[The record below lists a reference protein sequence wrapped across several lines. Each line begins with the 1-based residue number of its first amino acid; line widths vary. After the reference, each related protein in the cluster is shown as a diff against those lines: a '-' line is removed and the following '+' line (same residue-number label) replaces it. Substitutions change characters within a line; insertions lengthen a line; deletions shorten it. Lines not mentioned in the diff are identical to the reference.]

1 MVVTRLHPYTSVM
14 KNLEQLKQELH
25 NRRTAVTIGLIGIVG
40 VHIADLPPKWEEA
53 RYIAWMYI
61 GAILFGLFLIDRL
74 VVKTSKRD
82 YLASSFLSIS
92 VLLGY
97 IVNRTVGMPGAKGD
111 IGNWF
116 EPLGFLS
123 IVIEL
128 FAVWHSVHAYRTI
141 SAIEK
146 QRSTK

>member
-1 MVVTRLHPYTSVM
+1 V
-14 KNLEQLKQELH
+14 KDIEQLKQELH
-25 NRRTAVTIGLIGIVG
+25 NRRTAVTIGLVGIVG
-40 VHIADLPPKWEEA
+40 VHLADLPAKWQET

-61 GAILFGLFLIDRL
+61 GAILFGLFLVDRL

-82 YLASSFLSIS
+82 YLACSFLSIS

-97 IVNRTVGMPGAKGD
+97 VVNRSIGMPGARSD

-128 FAVWHSVHAYRTI
+128 FAVWHSVHAYMAIR
-141 SAIEK
+141 AIESQHSNK
-146 QRSTK
+146 

>member
-1 MVVTRLHPYTSVM
+1 MTRIHPYTVVM

-25 NRRTAVTIGLIGIVG
+25 NRRTAVTIGLMGIVG
-40 VHIADLPPKWEEA
+40 VHLADLPAKWEET

-61 GAILFGLFLIDRL
+61 GAIIAGLILIDRL
-74 VVKTSKRD
+74 VVKTSKLD

-97 IVNRTVGMPGAKGD
+97 VVNRSVGMPGAKDD

-141 SAIEK
+141 RAIEIQK
-146 QRSTK
+146 SSK

>member
-1 MVVTRLHPYTSVM
+1 MENIE
-14 KNLEQLKQELH
+14 KLKQELH

-40 VHIADLPPKWEEA
+40 VHLADLPAKWEET

-61 GAILFGLFLIDRL
+61 GAIVFGLFLIDRL

-97 IVNRTVGMPGAKGD
+97 IVNRSIGMPGAKED

-141 SAIEK
+141 TKIEK
-146 QRSTK
+146 LTTVK

>member
-1 MVVTRLHPYTSVM
+1 M
-14 KNLEQLKQELH
+14 KNVAQLNQELH
-25 NRRTAVTIGLIGIVG
+25 NRRTAVTIGLMGIVG
-40 VHIADLPPKWEEA
+40 VHLADLPAKWEET

-61 GAILFGLFLIDRL
+61 GAILAGLFLIDRL

-82 YLASSFLSIS
+82 YFASSFLSIS
-92 VLLGY
+92 VLMGY
-97 IVNRTVGMPGAKGD
+97 VVNRTIGMPGAKDD

-128 FAVWHSVHAYRTI
+128 FAVWHSVHAFQTI
-141 SAIEK
+141 RAIEK
-146 QRSTK
+146 QQPTK

>member
-1 MVVTRLHPYTSVM
+1 
-14 KNLEQLKQELH
+14 
-25 NRRTAVTIGLIGIVG
+25 
-40 VHIADLPPKWEEA
+40 
-53 RYIAWMYI
+53 
-61 GAILFGLFLIDRL
+61 

-97 IVNRTVGMPGAKGD
+97 IVNRSIGMPGATED
-111 IGNWF
+111 VGNWF

-128 FAVWHSVHAYRTI
+128 FAVWHSVHAFRTI
-141 SAIEK
+141 QKIES
-146 QRSTK
+146 Q

>member
-1 MVVTRLHPYTSVM
+1 M
-14 KNLEQLKQELH
+14 KILEELKVELH
-25 NRRTAVTIGLIGIVG
+25 NRRTAVTIGLVGIVG
-40 VHIADLPPKWEEA
+40 VHLADLPAKWEET

-61 GAILFGLFLIDRL
+61 GAIAFGLFLVDRL

-82 YLASSFLSIS
+82 YLASSFLSVS

-97 IVNRTVGMPGAKGD
+97 VINRTVGMPGAKDD

-146 QRSTK
+146 QRSAK

>member
-1 MVVTRLHPYTSVM
+1 M

-25 NRRTAVTIGLIGIVG
+25 NRRTAVTIGLVGIVG
-40 VHIADLPPKWEEA
+40 VHLADLPAKWEET

-61 GAILFGLFLIDRL
+61 GAVIFGLFLVDRL

-92 VLLGY
+92 VLVGY
-97 IVNRTVGMPGAKGD
+97 IINRSIGMPGAKED

-128 FAVWHSVHAYRTI
+128 FAVWHSVHAFLTI
-141 SAIEK
+141 QKIES
-146 QRSTK
+146 QQATK

>member
-1 MVVTRLHPYTSVM
+1 M

-25 NRRTAVTIGLIGIVG
+25 NRRTAVTIGLMGIVG
-40 VHIADLPPKWEEA
+40 VHLADLPAKWEET

-61 GAILFGLFLIDRL
+61 GAIIAGLILIDRL
-74 VVKTSKRD
+74 VVKTSKLD

-97 IVNRTVGMPGAKGD
+97 VVNRSVGMPGAKDD

-141 SAIEK
+141 RAIEIQK
-146 QRSTK
+146 SSK

>member
-1 MVVTRLHPYTSVM
+1 M
-14 KNLEQLKQELH
+14 KNIEQLKQELH

-40 VHIADLPPKWEEA
+40 VHLADLPAKWKET

-61 GAILFGLFLIDRL
+61 GAIAFGLFLIDRL

-97 IVNRTVGMPGAKGD
+97 VVNRSVGMPGAKQD

-128 FAVWHSVHAYRTI
+128 FAVWHSVYAYRTI
-141 SAIEK
+141 AQVEK
-146 QRSTK
+146 HKSTK

>member
-1 MVVTRLHPYTSVM
+1 V
-14 KNLEQLKQELH
+14 KNVAQLNQELH
-25 NRRTAVTIGLIGIVG
+25 NRRTAVTIGLMGIVG
-40 VHIADLPPKWEEA
+40 VHLADLPAKWEET

-61 GAILFGLFLIDRL
+61 GAIIAGLFLIDRL

-82 YLASSFLSIS
+82 YFASSFLSIS

-97 IVNRTVGMPGAKGD
+97 VVNRSIGMPGAKGD

-128 FAVWHSVHAYRTI
+128 FAVWHSVHAFQTI
-141 SAIEK
+141 RAIEK
-146 QRSTK
+146 KQPTQ

>member
-1 MVVTRLHPYTSVM
+1 
-14 KNLEQLKQELH
+14 
-25 NRRTAVTIGLIGIVG
+25 
-40 VHIADLPPKWEEA
+40 
-53 RYIAWMYI
+53 MYI

-128 FAVWHSVHAYRTI
+128 FGV
-141 SAIEK
+141 
-146 QRSTK
+146 

>member
-1 MVVTRLHPYTSVM
+1 M
-14 KNLEQLKQELH
+14 KNLDQLKQELH
-25 NRRTAVTIGLIGIVG
+25 NRRTAVTIGLMGIVG
-40 VHIADLPPKWEEA
+40 VHLADLPAKWEET

-61 GAILFGLFLIDRL
+61 GAIVFGLFLVDRL

-82 YLASSFLSIS
+82 YFASSFLSIS

-97 IVNRTVGMPGAKGD
+97 VVNRSIGMPGAKED

-128 FAVWHSVHAYRTI
+128 FAVWQSVHAYRAI
-141 SAIEK
+141 KAIESQQPAK
-146 QRSTK
+146 

>member
-1 MVVTRLHPYTSVM
+1 V

-25 NRRTAVTIGLIGIVG
+25 NRRTAVTIGLVGIVG
-40 VHIADLPPKWEEA
+40 VHLADLPAKWVET

-61 GAILFGLFLIDRL
+61 GAVAFGLFLVDRL

-92 VLLGY
+92 VLMGY
-97 IVNRTVGMPGAKGD
+97 IVNRSVGMPGAKED

-128 FAVWHSVHAYRTI
+128 FAVWHSVHAYLTI
-141 SAIEK
+141 KKIES
-146 QRSTK
+146 QRLTK

>member
-1 MVVTRLHPYTSVM
+1 M

-61 GAILFGLFLIDRL
+61 GAILFGIFLVDRL

-82 YLASSFLSIS
+82 YLASSFLSVS
-92 VLLGY
+92 VLLAY
-97 IVNRTVGMPGAKGD
+97 VVNRTVGMPGANGD
-111 IGNWF
+111 IGQAT
-116 EPLGFLS
+116 S
-123 IVIEL
+123 
-128 FAVWHSVHAYRTI
+128 
-141 SAIEK
+141 
-146 QRSTK
+146 

>member
-1 MVVTRLHPYTSVM
+1 M
-14 KNLEQLKQELH
+14 KNLEELKVELH
-25 NRRTAVTIGLIGIVG
+25 NRRTAVTIGLVGIVG
-40 VHIADLPPKWEEA
+40 VHLADLPAKWEET

-61 GAILFGLFLIDRL
+61 GAIAFGLFLVDRL

-82 YLASSFLSIS
+82 YLASSFLSVS

-97 IVNRTVGMPGAKGD
+97 VVNRSVGMPGAKED

-128 FAVWHSVHAYRTI
+128 FAVWHSLHAYRTI
-141 SAIEK
+141 KAIENQK
-146 QRSTK
+146 SSK

>member
-1 MVVTRLHPYTSVM
+1 MITLHPYTYEM
-14 KNLEQLKQELH
+14 KILEELKVELH
-25 NRRTAVTIGLIGIVG
+25 NRRTAVTIGLVGIVG
-40 VHIADLPPKWEEA
+40 VHLADLPAKWEET

-61 GAILFGLFLIDRL
+61 GAIAFGLFLVDRL

-82 YLASSFLSIS
+82 YLASSFLSVS

-97 IVNRTVGMPGAKGD
+97 VINRTVGMPGAKDD

-146 QRSTK
+146 QRSAK

>member
-1 MVVTRLHPYTSVM
+1 M
-14 KNLEQLKQELH
+14 KNIEELKIELH
-25 NRRTAVTIGLIGIVG
+25 NRRTAVTIGLVGIVG
-40 VHIADLPPKWEEA
+40 VHLADLPAKWEET

-61 GAILFGLFLIDRL
+61 GAILFGLFLVDRL

-82 YLASSFLSIS
+82 YLASSFLSVS

-97 IVNRTVGMPGAKGD
+97 VVNRSVGMPGAKAD

-128 FAVWHSVHAYRTI
+128 FAVWHSLHAYRTI
-141 SAIEK
+141 KAIEHQK
-146 QRSTK
+146 SNK

>member
-1 MVVTRLHPYTSVM
+1 M

-61 GAILFGLFLIDRL
+61 GAIIFGLFLIDRL

-97 IVNRTVGMPGAKGD
+97 IVNRTVGMPGAKDD

-146 QRSTK
+146 QRSTR